1 MKKTLLVALLAS
13 SMLFNTA
20 CTDDEIAAGAIGV
33 AIGVGIAVGAHD
45 HDHDHHDRPDR
56 RPPGRYPGPDYGRP
70 RPPDYGRPGYGPGRG
85 HGPGRPHRGYSAD
98 VTLASSEVFDTTVAS
113 NSEVV
118 EFANKHGISTQAA
131 AKIQTAFANVE
142 SQGIKSFEAIGLKK
156 SDLKDIA
163 KREMPDAD
171 ALKAVAGKLDLSQA
185 QARDLIK
192 VMIKDFDAQ
201 ASNVESPYWQSCM
214 AEGKWRTPQN
224 LYCKST
230 SWKGCAP
237 ETGASLCY

>member
-13 SMLFNTA
+13 SMFFNTA
-20 CTDDEIAAGAIGV
+20 CTDDEVEAGIIGV
-33 AIGVGIAVGAHD
+33 AIGIGIAAGAHD
-45 HDHDHHDRPDR
+45 HDHHDHHDH
-56 RPPGRYPGPDYGRP
+56 RPPDRYPGPDYGRP
-70 RPPDYGRPGYGPGRG
+70 RYDRPGYGGPGYG
-85 HGPGRPHRGYSAD
+85 PGPGRPHRGYSAD
-98 VTLASSEVFDTTVAS
+98 VNLASSEIFDTAVADS
-113 NSEVV
+113 TIV
-118 EFANKHGISTQAA
+118 EFANSHGISTAAA
-131 AKIQTAFANVE
+131 AKIQNAFANVE
-142 SQGIKSFEAIGLKK
+142 SKGIASFESIGLKK

-192 VMIKDFDAQ
+192 VLIKDFDAQ
-201 ASNVESPYWQSCM
+201 ASNVESPYWKSCM
-214 AEGKWRTPQN
+214 AQGKWRTPQN

-230 SWKGCAP
+230 SWNGCAP